1 MEFHLLPIL
10 LGFSLDLI
18 FGDPIYSWHPVRLI
32 GRWISWLES
41 KLYGEPKEHLM
52 AGFWLW
58 FCAVMLPLMIWLSL
72 SAYLPKPF
80 LLVISTAVYYSLF
93 SFRDLL
99 VHFDSVHRAVEN
111 EDLPGARKAVSMIVG
126 RETDRLNLS
135 QCGTAA
141 IESLGE
147 NSSDGGVSPLF
158 WALMF
163 GVPGLIIFKVTSTL
177 DSMVGYKNERYQKFG
192 TVSARIDDLLN
203 FIPARLTAFL
213 ILAVGCVNR
222 SKLLRFFRDRNSHA
236 SPNAGQVEAALA
248 VVIDCQMGGG
258 SYYHGKWQ
266 EKPTLNAEAPFASAG
281 TMKKARMIIVKVYGT
296 LFFFITLKF
305 VFETYFYH
313 IQK

>member
-1 MEFHLLPIL
+1 MESHLLPIL

-18 FGDPIYSWHPVRLI
+18 FGDPVYSWHPVRLI
-32 GRWISWLES
+32 GKWISWLES

-58 FCAVMLPLMIWLSL
+58 FLAVMLPLLIWFSL
-72 SAYLPKPF
+72 ETYLPKPVM
-80 LLVISTAVYYSLF
+80 LILSTALYYSLF

-99 VHFDSVHRAVEN
+99 VHFDSVHKAVRS

-158 WALMF
+158 WALVG
-163 GVPGLIIFKVTSTL
+163 GVPGLIIFKVSSTL
-177 DSMVGYKNERYQKFG
+177 DSMVGYKNERYRNFG
-192 TVSARIDDLLN
+192 TVSARVDDILN
-203 FIPARLTAFL
+203 FIPARLTALL
-213 ILAVGCVNR
+213 ILMVGAVNR
-222 SKLLRFFRDRNSHA
+222 ARFLRFLRDRNSHA

-258 SYYHGKWQ
+258 AYYHGKWQ
-266 EKPTLNAEAPFASAG
+266 EKPTLNGEAPFADAD
-281 TMKKARMIIVKVYGT
+281 TMKRARGIIVKVYAV
-296 LFFFITLKF
+296 LFILIVFKFILNQ
-305 VFETYFYH
+305 YLL